1 MNASLEDRL
10 DGIREP
16 LVDPERVAERA
27 TLVSDRM
34 KESIG
39 ALTEVG
45 QDDTEAFESH
55 MAIIH
60 EEKEKRLQT
69 VRAKQEKLLG
79 DAREEKEKR
88 LTSVCEANEKYI
100 EAAREEKTEELRM
113 ALSTCN
119 EKIDQSI
126 EAARQVSQETDPC
139 EALPWDDPFWQAY
152 APLSDVSHGPRLSR
166 LGTLRFNLSMDEA
179 GQLAESDQQRT
190 IEVPAM
196 VPIIGEGNLFLV
208 GQDTGMNHLRDV
220 LQSTALRLL
229 AAVPPGRMRLTLV
242 DPVGLGQNFS
252 ELLNLDEF
260 VSGPRAWHEKKQ
272 IKAALEDLTTH
283 MSTVIQKYL
292 TNEHE
297 TIEAYNEVAGEVAE
311 PYRLLL
317 VSDFPAGFDGEA
329 AQRLL
334 SIAKNGP
341 RLGVYVLL
349 TWNQSRSLPRQFAKS
364 KSEDVLLDTGTTV
377 KQTGN
382 GNQLSIQIPDL
393 SDGIVMPDSLPEKEV
408 IDDIVEA
415 INGGAEEAQRVEVG
429 FGGLT
434 PGTLWQESSAERLS
448 APIGQRG
455 TDMHALTLGEGTTH
469 HALLGGQ
476 TGSGKSVLLH
486 TLICSLCMRH
496 SPEELQLYLV
506 DFKEGV
512 EFSLYKTLPHARVV
526 AIESEREFGLSVLR
540 GLRDEL
546 DRRGD
551 RFREA
556 GTSNLADYREQTGET
571 CPRIFFIADE
581 FQVFFE
587 RSDKLS
593 QEVRSLLDFL
603 VREGRSFG
611 VHVLLSSQS
620 LPSENA
626 LQRST
631 LGQLGVR
638 IALQMSETE
647 SYRILSKSNDAARY
661 MERPGEAIYNDHGGE
676 AGYNT
681 KFQVAF
687 MPEDTRE
694 DRLEQIVS
702 HAEEQGA
709 GSTPLVFEGHKPASI
724 ETNDDLLR
732 LHREGPPAERP
743 RSAPLYLGEPV
754 RIQDQHTAFKLRR
767 QARSNLLIC
776 GQDQGTA
783 MSAFLSSCWSF
794 LAHHQPGAA
803 ELRVLDLS
811 NVDSEVHGH
820 LDVLGRARPEDVE
833 QGGRRQT
840 VPFLEDL
847 SDELERRIEA
857 ADAGKSAGP
866 PILLAIFGLQSAR
879 ELQSQDYK
887 ASPEAEIFQ
896 QLLYDGPDL
905 GIHVLAWVNT
915 YSRLTSVIKKKYVNE
930 FEGRVALRGG
940 SSEKILS
947 RRPSDVDI
955 KRHYGLYQNQVK
967 SSGVQ
972 KFRSYGQSALNW
984 MQSTLEA
991 TAM

>member
-10 DGIREP
+10 DGILEP
-16 LVDPERVAERA
+16 LVDPGRVTERA
-27 TLVSDRM
+27 PLVSDRM

-39 ALTEVG
+39 ALTDVG
-45 QDDTEAFESH
+45 KDDTEAFEKH
-55 MAIIH
+55 MEVIREEKERRVKEEKARREEISQAAQ
-60 EEKEKRLQT
+60 EEKEKRLKET
-69 VRAKQEKLLG
+69 L
-79 DAREEKEKR
+79 DA
-88 LTSVCEANEKYI
+88 CNEQI
-100 EAAREEKTEELRM
+100 DEAA
-113 ALSTCN
+113 
-119 EKIDQSI
+119 

-166 LGTLRFNLSMDEA
+166 LGTLRLNLSMDET
-179 GQLAESDQQRT
+179 GQVAKSERQRT

-208 GQDTGMNHLRDV
+208 GEDTGMNHLRDV

-272 IKAALEDLTTH
+272 IKAALEDLTKH

-317 VSDFPAGFDGEA
+317 VSDFPAGFDDEA

-349 TWNQSRSLPRQFAKS
+349 TWDQSRSLPRQFAKS
-364 KSEDVLLDTGTTV
+364 KSGDVLLDTGTTV
-377 KQTGN
+377 EQTGSKN
-382 GNQLSIQIPDL
+382 HLSIQLPDL
-393 SDGIVMPDSLPEKEV
+393 SDGVVVPDSLPEKEV
-408 IDDIVEA
+408 INGIVGA

-429 FGGLT
+429 FEGMT
-434 PGTLWQESSAERLS
+434 PGTLWQESSAKRLS

-455 TDMHALTLGEGTTH
+455 TDMHALALGEGTTH
-469 HALLGGQ
+469 HVLLGGQ

-620 LPSENA
+620 LPAGELESG
-626 LQRST
+626 T

-647 SYRILSKSNDAARY
+647 SYRILSKNNDAARH

-767 QARSNLLIC
+767 QARSNLLLC

-783 MSAFLSSCWSF
+783 MSTFLSASWSF

-833 QGGRRQT
+833 RGGRRQT

-905 GIHVLAWVNT
+905 GIHVLTWVNT
-915 YSRLTSVIKKKYVNE
+915 YSRLTSVIKKKFVSE

-955 KRHYGLYQNQVK
+955 KRHYGLYQNQVEA
-967 SSGVQ
+967 SGAQ
-972 KFRSYGQSALNW
+972 KFRSYGESALDW

-991 TAM
+991 TTA